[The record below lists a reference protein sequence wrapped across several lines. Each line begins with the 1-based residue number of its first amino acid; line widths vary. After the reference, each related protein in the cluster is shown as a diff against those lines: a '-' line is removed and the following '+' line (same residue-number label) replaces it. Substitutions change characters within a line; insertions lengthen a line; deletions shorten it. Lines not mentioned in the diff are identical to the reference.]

1 MTERQ
6 AYALAHPITD
16 PVTVVGDRRLYATR
30 KHPRGFLIMSCLA
43 VDR

>member
-16 PVTVVGDRRLYATR
+16 PMTVVGDPHLYATR
-30 KHPRGFLIMSCLA
+30 KHPRGFLVRTILA